1 MPGPLQ
7 PPLFWVLERCL
18 ARRLSRASGEIAW
31 GELSQYKEFWGPDDD
46 KIIIASWVD
55 EGDFLTQ
62 ERLVALDDLTREL
75 EDLGAVQEV
84 TSLPAVIRMQSGED
98 DSLSLASVLDT
109 FPTGASGAGLA
120 DWKAE
125 LLNDALLVPALV
137 SEDAKA
143 TTILVQ
149 FTESSSNMEKVYPWL
164 PPSER

>member
-7 PPLFWVLERCL
+7 PSWLFWVSEQV
-18 ARRLSRASGEIAW
+18 RASLRADFSLESFFGSGETAW

-109 FPTGASGAGLA
+109 FPTGASVL
-120 DWKAE
+120 D
-125 LLNDALLVPALV
+125 
-137 SEDAKA
+137 
-143 TTILVQ
+143 
-149 FTESSSNMEKVYPWL
+149 L
-164 PPSER
+164 PVGKPNF